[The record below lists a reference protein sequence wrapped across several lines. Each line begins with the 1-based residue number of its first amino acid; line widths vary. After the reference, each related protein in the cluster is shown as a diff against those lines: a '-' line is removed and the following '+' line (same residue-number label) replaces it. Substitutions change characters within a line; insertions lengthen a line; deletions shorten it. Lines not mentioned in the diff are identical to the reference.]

1 MSSRFLDWLLSPVFR
16 FADECWASEYATG
29 SPRHHLPLL
38 GLSDDE
44 AARSIGL
51 GGASLG
57 EQLSCNAPAAD
68 FARDD
73 VKTFFHAA
81 PNTGDTQHGRS

>member
-1 MSSRFLDWLLSPVFR
+1 MLRSLFNALMD
-16 FADECWASEYATG
+16 FAAEKWASEYTTG

-73 VKTFFHAA
+73 FKAVF
-81 PNTGDTQHGRS
+81 HGRENDR